1 MGCKPLGDTMDKEI
15 CRIVERQKPELVGM
29 YHLPVFARVESVSDP
44 VLSPALSEQF
54 RPRYAVD
61 VVVLDEN
68 NLPDELFPL
77 FKAVPLPA
85 SCAGLERGVF
95 GFPEAGAIV
104 ELAFAYGLPSKP
116 FIRTVLTEGLSLPS
130 IAPGELLLQART
142 DVFQRANSEGSW
154 QRSTHA
160 NITDDC
166 LRYAIDCYSSTTTAH
181 EFFAQVKRNS
191 IEHVVGSKIIEALGA
206 LKLLSAGVCNIAA
219 ADNLSLT
226 TASDCNVK
234 VARDLQQRI
243 GNIADSFAVLKQLIK
258 VKNGGKVWLGSE
270 GENVLKILS
279 ELIQVVATIAN
290 IAKDHTHEYTDN
302 GTPLKT
308 KKPDQSSAYGGEK
321 SKADGLKARLD
332 PIVE

>member
-1 MGCKPLGDTMDKEI
+1 MDKQI
-15 CRIVERQKPELVGM
+15 SRIVDRNKPELVGM
-29 YHLPVFARVESVSDP
+29 YHLPVFARVESVCDP
-44 VLSPALSEQF
+44 VLSPALSEKF
-54 RPRYAVD
+54 RTRYAVD

-68 NLPDELFPL
+68 DLPDALFPV

-104 ELAFAYGLPSKP
+104 EMAFAYGLPSKP
-116 FIRTVLTEGLSLPS
+116 FIRTILTDGLSLPAV
-130 IAPGELLLQART
+130 APGELLLQAGT
-142 DVFQRANSEGSW
+142 GVFQRANVAGNWE
-154 QRSTHA
+154 RSTNA

-166 LRYAIDCYSSTTTAH
+166 LRFALHCYSATTTAH

-191 IEHVVGSKIIEALGA
+191 TEQVLGTKIIEALGA
-206 LKLLSAGVCNIAA
+206 LKLLSGGVCNIAA
-219 ADNLSLT
+219 ADNLNLT

-258 VKNGGKVWLGSE
+258 VQNGGTVWLGSE
-270 GENVLKILS
+270 GENVLQILS
-279 ELIQVVATIAN
+279 ELIQLVANIAN

-302 GTPLKT
+302 GNPLKT
-308 KKPDQSSAYGGEK
+308 KKPDQSGAYGGEK
-321 SKADGLKARLD
+321 TSADALKSRLD

>member
-1 MGCKPLGDTMDKEI
+1 MDKQI
-15 CRIVERQKPELVGM
+15 SRIVDRNKPELVGM
-29 YHLPVFARVESVSDP
+29 YHLPVFARVESVCDP
-44 VLSPALSEQF
+44 VLSPALSEKF

-68 NLPDELFPL
+68 DLPDELFPL
-77 FKAVPLPA
+77 FKAVALPA

-116 FIRTVLTEGLSLPS
+116 FIRTILTDGLSLP
-130 IAPGELLLQART
+130 AVGPGELLLQAGT
-142 DVFQRANSEGSW
+142 GVFQRADVAGNW
-154 QRSTHA
+154 ARSTNA
-160 NITDDC
+160 NVTDDC
-166 LRYAIDCYSSTTTAH
+166 LRYALNCYSATTTAH

-191 IEHVVGSKIIEALGA
+191 TEQVLGTKIIEALGA

-219 ADNLSLT
+219 VDNLNLT

-258 VKNGGKVWLGSE
+258 VQNGGKVWLGSE
-270 GENVLKILS
+270 AENVLKILS
-279 ELIQVVATIAN
+279 ELIQVVANIAN
-290 IAKDHTHEYTDN
+290 TASSHTHQYTDN
-302 GTPLKT
+302 GTTLITQPPIQAGTFSGQKG
-308 KKPDQSSAYGGEK
+308 SADAIKG
-321 SKADGLKARLD
+321 RLD